1 MVKRKET
8 GTDKVN
14 GGNVADLYSTLFNID
29 LVYTN
34 IKYDSTLY
42 FYMYSVF

>member
-1 MVKRKET
+1 
-8 GTDKVN
+8 
-14 GGNVADLYSTLFNID
+14 LYSTLFNID

-42 FYMYSVF
+42 FYMYSVFWKQYSDFVKL